1 MLYALI
7 HNGVAVRIF
16 YTLWHS
22 WYSALLQAGWH
33 GIHIPARDFCVSQ
46 TIEIGSGA
54 HLAHGYQGSFPELK
68 QLGCVDYSPSSS
80 AEVKND
86 WSCTSSPIY
95 CHGMGKD
102 NYTFFHLFALY
113 WF

>member
-7 HNGVAVRIF
+7 HTGVALHIF

-33 GIHIPARDFCVSQ
+33 GIQIPARDFCVSQ
-46 TIEIGSGA
+46 TVHIGSGA
-54 HLAHGYQGSFPELK
+54 HIAHGYEATFPGLK
-68 QLGCVDYSPSSS
+68 QLGYVDYLPSSS

-86 WSCTSSPIY
+86 WSSTSSPIC
-95 CHGMGKD
+95 CHGMTGAVL
-102 NYTFFHLFALY
+102 HLYAVMA
-113 WF
+113 